1 MGNRY
6 IGDRREPIATI
17 SLVPM
22 IGVVF
27 VLACLFLAAN
37 GAPTRTLRLAEQEA
51 IFCTL
56 GMEPPVR
63 LELGIAPDGTAWERA
78 ERLSDAALE
87 ARVIELG
94 LWPNKRLMLQP
105 DPDLRYERIAEITAL
120 AHRAHIAEVSVTAP
134 MRIAEFIAAS
144 TKR

>member
-1 MGNRY
+1 MENRY
-6 IGDRREPIATI
+6 TGDRRDPIATI

-37 GAPTRTLRLAEQEA
+37 GAPTRTLSLAEQTT
-51 IFCTL
+51 FCTL
-56 GMEPPVR
+56 GMEPPER
-63 LELGIAPDGTAWERA
+63 LELGIAPDGSAWERG

-87 ARVIELG
+87 ARLIELG
-94 LWPNKRLMLQP
+94 LWPNKRLMVQP
-105 DPDLRYERIAEITAL
+105 DPDLRYERVAEITAL

-134 MRIAEFIAAS
+134 MRIADFIAAS